1 MKIRNL
7 TGTNFQQANYSKNNY
22 TNSPVKQMNDIT
34 FGMKKRFFPSL
45 LGGMGLSVM
54 SVMPSN
60 AQTPKQEAMLR
71 QFAQE
76 ETHSLDLFLR
86 GVGGSPDDPAYSK
99 YYCPELLAGTKH
111 VGYKQTKYCDL
122 DSLLSTQP
130 GFAKLVKETD
140 QATEDIFE
148 VNPKYTRKAIVE
160 KTWSNNAK
168 KNIEAVNK
176 VLNIA
181 KKEYGSPL
189 VSLISLKFR
198 APYEVVKVDTDN
210 YAIKIKDAYFDLGK
224 KYANFNCKDEVF
236 IKNLRKSSIADIRKE
251 IFDKFVRKR
260 IIITIFKK
268 N

>member
-1 MKIRNL
+1 MKIRNVE
-7 TGTNFQQANYSKNNY
+7 GKQFQQRNQLKSNSNNQIKGN
-22 TNSPVKQMNDIT
+22 TNIL
-34 FGMKKRFFPSL
+34 FGNRAKAAPSI
-45 LGGMGLSVM
+45 LGGIMLSVA
-54 SVMPSN
+54 SILPSN

-76 ETHSLDLFLR
+76 ETNSLNMFLQ

-99 YYCPELLAGTKH
+99 YCCPEPFAGTRSI
-111 VGYKQTKYCDL
+111 GYKQTKYCDL

-130 GFAKLVKETD
+130 EFAKLVKATD

-148 VNPKYTRKAIVE
+148 VNPKYAKMTVVE

-189 VSLISLKFR
+189 ASLISLKFR

-260 IIITIFKK
+260 IIIAIYKK
-268 N
+268 R